1 MSKKKKK
8 NKNKSKTKNSK
19 LKGTEPNPAK
29 QVQKDPDT
37 KLKVVESEDK
47 PKDSNPRHS
56 GKFRAPLKSFSR
68 IVKKPLIK
76 EAVKEVTSGGIVFRI
91 NKNDVI
97 EVLLAQDSRDRWT
110 IPKGHVEP
118 GEITS
123 QTAEREVREETDL
136 QEMKVYDHLGKST
149 FQYRRNNTLVLMTMH
164 IFLIE
169 AKGNTDSVRKVDP
182 WMKDLDWLEFSK
194 ALDLIAYEAIETLML
209 VGLRKIRQ
217 LYPNSKITN

>member
-1 MSKKKKK
+1 MQ
-8 NKNKSKTKNSK
+8 NKEDKAKSKDAHKAAQNNHNDN
-19 LKGTEPNPAK
+19 NPK
-29 QVQKDPDT
+29 HQPKKPEDSR
-37 KLKVVESEDK
+37 SEDGQRGAGHRLT
-47 PKDSNPRHS
+47 S
-56 GKFRAPLKSFSR
+56 PLKNIGR

-76 EAVKEVTSGGIVFRI
+76 EAVKEVTSGGVVYRI
-91 NKNDVI
+91 NKAGVI

-118 GEITS
+118 GEVTS

-136 QEMKVYDHLGKST
+136 QEMQVHEHLGKST

-169 AKGNTDSVRKVDP
+169 AKGDTNSVRKVDP
-182 WMKDLDWLEFSK
+182 WMKSIGWFEFST

-209 VGLRKIRQ
+209 VGLRKIRERS
-217 LYPNSKITN
+217 PGAKISA